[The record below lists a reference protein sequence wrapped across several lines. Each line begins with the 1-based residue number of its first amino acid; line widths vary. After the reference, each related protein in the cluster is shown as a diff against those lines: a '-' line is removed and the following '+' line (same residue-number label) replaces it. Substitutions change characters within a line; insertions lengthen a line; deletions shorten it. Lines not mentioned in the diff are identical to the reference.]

1 MDSKLVLEDKP
12 ELTLNRRSIFE
23 KNETSENNHS
33 MQKKIKK
40 HSIIKEL
47 SNEVSFRD
55 SLVKN
60 DISNFR
66 NSVNSNR
73 LNPDI
78 RGSQ

>member
-1 MDSKLVLEDKP
+1 VLEDKP

>member
-1 MDSKLVLEDKP
+1 VLEDKP

-23 KNETSENNHS
+23 KNEASENNHS

-78 RGSQ
+78 RDSQ